1 MIILR
6 ICYEDSWTGRCC

>member
-6 ICYEDSWTGRCC
+6 ICCWRF

>member
-6 ICYEDSWTGRCC
+6 IYQHKADRRSPL